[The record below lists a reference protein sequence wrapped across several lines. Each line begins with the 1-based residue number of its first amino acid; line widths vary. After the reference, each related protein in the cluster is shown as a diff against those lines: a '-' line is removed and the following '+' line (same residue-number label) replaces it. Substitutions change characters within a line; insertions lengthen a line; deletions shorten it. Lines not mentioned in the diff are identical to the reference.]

1 MGLKNKINFFDL
13 KLVGAL
19 TSKPY
24 AFSARS
30 WELEKLDFID
40 FYDGMLS
47 NIAIDVRGLSI
58 MRVLPRIN
66 ENLNEEWI
74 SDKIRFSY
82 DSFRRQRLLTP
93 MYKNVVSNNFDE
105 ITWEEAFFVFFFNYN
120 LKNYDFLNLD
130 SSLEVLYGKF
140 LDLESLTASKDF
152 FNGFRDSNIKLNYSD
167 YALEDNYFSS
177 NFLLN
182 FNMTKLN
189 NIDFSLIIGS
199 NLRFENPVIH
209 LKLLRL
215 SNQGVPLFTF
225 ACSSNAKF
233 KNYSLGNSFKNYL
246 KYLSGKSKYSLL
258 ISKSKKPIVFLG
270 ESLKQRKDG
279 SSVLRILNSLKLK
292 NLQLSYIYTNVS
304 KIGGLALGIFDNMLN
319 TRLFNAKSVKN
330 NILFLHNADD
340 IEITKFNYSFIVYQ
354 GHHGDK
360 GSLLA
365 NLILPSTFL
374 LEKKG
379 TFLNMEGSYVKFN
392 FIMKPGLLVRS
403 DWRIYKALSLYFE
416 NKLTLIKNNFID
428 LSLNCFEYLPNFF
441 KHKEYSIFNNKEIV
455 KYNHLR
461 INNTLFYSFYIE
473 YFLSD
478 NVSRASRVMS
488 VSAVKFK
495 NYFFNF

>member
-1 MGLKNKINFFDL
+1 MYNCNNVSLR
-13 KLVGAL
+13 GAL

-82 DSFRRQRLLTP
+82 DAFRRQRLLTP
-93 MYKNVVSNNFDE
+93 LYKNEKLNSFEEVS
-105 ITWEEAFFVFFFNYN
+105 WEESFFIFFFKYN
-120 LKNYDFLNLD
+120 INFYDYINSDNF
-130 SSLEVLYGKF
+130 EVLYGKF
-140 LDLESLTASKDF
+140 IDLESFTISKDF
-152 FNGFRDSNIKLNYSD
+152 FNSFKESSVSLSYADYSKM
-167 YALEDNYFSS
+167 DNTFNS

-182 FNMTKLN
+182 FKMKELS

-199 NLRFENPVIH
+199 NVRYENPVLH

-215 SNQGVPLFTF
+215 ANQGVPLFTF
-225 ACSSNAKF
+225 ACSSTMKF
-233 KNYSLGNSFKNYL
+233 KNYSLGNSIANLFNYIKGKN
-246 KYLSGKSKYSLL
+246 KYSLL
-258 ISKSKKPIVFLG
+258 FTKAKKPIVFMG
-270 ESLKQRKDG
+270 ESLIQRIDGKLLVRLFNLFKIKQ
-279 SSVLRILNSLKLK
+279 LNISH
-292 NLQLSYIYTNVS
+292 IYTNAS
-304 KIGGLALGIFDNMLN
+304 KIGGLSLGIFDTFVNKNKGSFLYLYNSDDVNVKKTM
-319 TRLFNAKSVKN
+319 FN
-330 NILFLHNADD
+330 
-340 IEITKFNYSFIVYQ
+340 FIIYQ
-354 GHHGDK
+354 GHHGDH
-360 GSLLA
+360 GSSIS

-379 TFLNMEGSYVKFN
+379 TFLNMEGHFIPFN
-392 FIMKPGLLVRS
+392 FIMKPGVSVRT
-403 DWRIYKALSLYFE
+403 DWRIFKALSLYFK
-416 NKLTLIKNNFID
+416 NNLTLFKNNFKD
-428 LSLNCFEYLPNFF
+428 LNLTCFHYLPNYLSKNKKETYFF
-441 KHKEYSIFNNKEIV
+441 TQNVPLRLNNSLYYS
-455 KYNHLR
+455 Y
-461 INNTLFYSFYIE
+461 YIE

-478 NVSRASRVMS
+478 SVSRASRVMS